1 MSKLDRSKDAGK
13 GISPRIHDRK
23 WWLPDRPDPWLEA
36 IETVDRRG
44 DKAALIALL
53 KSGEVPTPE
62 QLKHLADLLE
72 RHQLTRWQGQQATP
86 SYDVTKDEQQLHRAV
101 KEVRDL
107 VKRRD
112 KSVAEALGQISKSSG
127 IEENKLTNAYGGR
140 RGSYNRLKERLPA
153 FKSKD

>member
-1 MSKLDRSKDAGK
+1 VGALLLDRAGRHEHRHANSEGVMSKLDRSKDAGK

-112 KSVAEALGQISKSSG
+112 KSVAEALGALPH
-127 IEENKLTNAYGGR
+127 EECYRTNSR
-140 RGSYNRLKERLPA
+140 R
-153 FKSKD
+153 